1 MRAYDKLRRCEYF
14 LMSILYDEGDIGM
27 VHEWRRGD
35 YVIST
40 DKARLNLEVIH
51 HFLSTSSYWAQDIS
65 LERVKRA
72 LEYSLTFG
80 IYREDLQVGFAR
92 LVTDYATIAYL
103 DDVFILEPFRGQGLG
118 TWLLAVIRSHPDVQ
132 GLKRWLLLTRD
143 AHGLYQKAGFTVIQR
158 PERFMEVLDM
168 DAYTK
173 QKEE

>member
-1 MRAYDKLRRCEYF
+1 
-14 LMSILYDEGDIGM
+14 M

-51 HFLSTSSYWAQDIS
+51 HFLTTSYWAQDIS

-72 LEYSLTFG
+72 LEHSLTFG
-80 IYREDLQVGFAR
+80 IYRENQQVGFAR
-92 LVTDYATIAYL
+92 LVTDYATFAYL
-103 DDVFILEPFRGQGLG
+103 DDVFILEPFRGQGLS
-118 TWLLAVIRSHPDVQ
+118 TWLLDVIRTHPDVQ

-143 AHGLYQKAGFTVIQR
+143 AHGLYQKTGFTALQR
-158 PERFMEVLDM
+158 PERFMEVLDP

-173 QKEE
+173 QKE